1 MQGERQRAY
10 CAGLVSS
17 CIRTS
22 DKPKLR
28 MAALIERM
36 VDNSF
41 ALKLCGVNSMGLAT
55 AIVLFLACLV
65 VLLGFM
71 RALRIR

>member
-1 MQGERQRAY
+1 MGQRAY
-10 CAGLVSS
+10 RTGLVSS
-17 CIRTS
+17 RIWTS
-22 DKPKLR
+22 AKPKVR

-36 VDNSF
+36 VENSF

-71 RALRIR
+71 RAFRIR